1 MPHSMR
7 RPLHRL
13 VALCLALLWGPA
25 TMCCAL
31 EAAGFEA
38 LCSDAACHS
47 EDGAS
52 TPLNGCG
59 VVESGKYQS
68 VAPTIKTSP
77 ATVLVCACLAC
88 VHDLVTAPGLAAR
101 PLINASD
108 HPLDWLV
115 SWQFVRRAA
124 APAHAPDSLIA

>member
-1 MPHSMR
+1 MR

-38 LCSDAACHS
+38 LCSEAACHS
-47 EDGAS
+47 EESAT
-52 TPLNGCG
+52 TPLDGCG
-59 VVESGKYQS
+59 IVESGKYQS
-68 VAPTIKTSP
+68 VTPTIKTAPP
-77 ATVLVCACLAC
+77 AVLACAWLAC
-88 VHDLVTAPGLAAR
+88 VHDLVTAPGRTAL
-101 PLINASD
+101 PSIDASD

-115 SWQFVRRAA
+115 TWQFVRRAA
-124 APAHAPDSLIA
+124 APAHAPDSLNA